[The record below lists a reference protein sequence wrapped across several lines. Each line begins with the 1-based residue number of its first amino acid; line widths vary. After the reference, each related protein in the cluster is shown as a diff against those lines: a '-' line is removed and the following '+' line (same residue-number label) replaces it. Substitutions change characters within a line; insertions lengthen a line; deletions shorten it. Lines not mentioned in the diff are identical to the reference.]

1 MDLSPAYW
9 QYCRRDELTVPPL
22 TLKVIAKAAMMW
34 NMTGL
39 SDRVLHQMPMGMD
52 EIATANAIDA
62 NMDAHTGS
70 VRAGPLTE

>member
-1 MDLSPAYW
+1 M
-9 QYCRRDELTVPPL
+9 PPL

-62 NMDAHTGS
+62 NMDAHTVLTQEAIQS
-70 VRAGPLTE
+70 AGQM